1 MAFLCLQD
9 VTILDYSKLHW
20 QNDFMS
26 DEIYGEGVEE
36 FVVGVYTLID
46 FPEIT
51 VHINTEIGEII
62 DVFLDE
68 IE

>member
-1 MAFLCLQD
+1 MAFFRLD

-26 DEIYGEGVEE
+26 DEIYGEGIEE
-36 FVVGVYTLID
+36 FVVGVYTLKD

-51 VHINTEIGEII
+51 VYINTEIGEII